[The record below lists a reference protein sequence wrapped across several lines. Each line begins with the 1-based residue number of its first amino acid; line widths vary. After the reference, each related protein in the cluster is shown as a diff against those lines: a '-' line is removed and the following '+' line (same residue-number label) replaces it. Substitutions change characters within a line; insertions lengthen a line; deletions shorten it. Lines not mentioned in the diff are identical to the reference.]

1 MDDLNQPQVRT
12 GTRASAAGPAAYKE
26 GQVSLPNQGQV
37 TTVDLDELSPKQAES
52 PVDHS
57 YSTELIKEI
66 PWAAGQFGNGA
77 ARGLLHTATA
87 LPAYVA
93 SKIAPNS
100 PQLQE
105 RERMNEP
112 ENPVQSIGH
121 GVEQAGEFML
131 PGLGEE
137 KAVSLLPEK
146 LASLGRIGYQALT
159 SGGVN
164 AAQGGGFGTGAAA
177 GALMGAMGE
186 GMRAAAPGIAEK
198 ALGMRGTDRAFGK
211 TPGRAILDETSGV
224 RPESVATSAKERIGQ
239 LTPELENKVD
249 AASVRPNPIRGFLPA
264 PSQDIPLH
272 SAGGDQGR
280 LSQPVIFN
288 QPDRPM
294 PRGLPAPAHDIPLT
308 ANPFYGAHPPDEG
321 LGAAAIN
328 NSRVGESMATPEG
341 NPNYGYSDQ
350 FPSAEGKWTG
360 GILRRVAA
368 GEPASGMGPG
378 QYIGE
383 IPGER
388 GGPSQVQGIW
398 RRQQARL
405 SGAIPK
411 IKPFIPKASASLA
424 PARDIL
430 SEALGKATAQN
441 AEGLHGQIGGMQD
454 FLSRRFGNREP
465 IPENVTPR
473 DLLNL
478 KRGFSEEHL
487 GWNPDRRDAALSTGR
502 RAYGALDSEL
512 DRSVPEA
519 AGLNQRISSLIPTVR
534 RGEAMARGE
543 GAGPRIME
551 RIARPTGA
559 LTGAI
564 GGGMLGY
571 RQGGATGA
579 AEGAGLG
586 LILPELMTSPT
597 GRMALARAL
606 NRPLPAFVLPAI
618 RGGAL
623 QLDRGK
629 K

>member
-1 MDDLNQPQVRT
+1 MPPQSNAVTVSMDDLNQPQVRT

-137 KAVSLLPEK
+137 KAVSLLPGK
-146 LASLGRIGYQALT
+146 LAPLGRIGYQALT

-177 GALMGAMGE
+177 GALTGALGE
-186 GMRAAAPGIAEK
+186 GMRAAAPGVAEK

-224 RPESVATSAKERIGQ
+224 RPESVAASAKAKIGE
-239 LTPELENKVD
+239 LTPQLESAV
-249 AASVRPNPIRGFLPA
+249 AASPA
-264 PSQDIPLH
+264 
-272 SAGGDQGR
+272 
-280 LSQPVIFN
+280 
-288 QPDRPM
+288 M
-294 PRGLPAPAHDIPLT
+294 
-308 ANPFYGAHPPDEG
+308 
-321 LGAAAIN
+321 
-328 NSRVGESMATPEG
+328 
-341 NPNYGYSDQ
+341 
-350 FPSAEGKWTG
+350 
-360 GILRRVAA
+360 
-368 GEPASGMGPG
+368 
-378 QYIGE
+378 
-383 IPGER
+383 
-388 GGPSQVQGIW
+388 
-398 RRQQARL
+398 
-405 SGAIPK
+405 
-411 IKPFIPKASASLA
+411 ASLK
-424 PARDIL
+424 PARDVL
-430 SEALGKATAQN
+430 SEAASRAASHN
-441 AEGLHGQIGGMQD
+441 AEGLHGQIGNMAKTIGQ
-454 FLSRRFGNREP
+454 RFDTGAP
-465 IPENVTPR
+465 IPEILPPR
-473 DLLNL
+473 ELLDL
-478 KRGFSEEHL
+478 KRGFSEENL
-487 GWNPDRRDAALSTGR
+487 NWNPDRRDAALSAGR
-502 RAYGALDSEL
+502 RAYGALDKSL
-512 DRSVPEA
+512 DQAVPKA
-519 AGLNQRISSLIPTVR
+519 APLNQRISSLIPTMR
-534 RGEAMARGE
+534 RGEAMARAE
-543 GAGPRIME
+543 GAGPRVME